1 MQYEQDV
8 PTLVI
13 SNNPTS
19 DEGRELISLHATAEE
34 LTRILAA
41 CRLAHRDA
49 QAAVGVAEAALA
61 AELDRGSQTGEQNT
75 ETEIALVRKIE
86 DCKIAANPALHVS
99 RIAAATERQ
108 VQAAGAVRTHIDRN
122 IAPLLE
128 ELRPEAEKATTALA
142 AARAKMAPSLAA
154 YAAVSAKVNELTS
167 CVHRGRSDASQ
178 ASAWHPQP
186 PASLTSR
193 ERWALPPGDDQ
204 VPMPDAA
211 TVEEYDRRIN
221 PASVPED
228 EHVVPEDKLAGVAV

>member
-1 MQYEQDV
+1 MQYEQNV
-8 PTLVI
+8 PPLVI
-13 SNNPTS
+13 SNPTS
-19 DEGRELISLHATAEE
+19 DEGKELVKLHATAEE

-86 DCKIAANPALHVS
+86 DCKTAASPALHVS

-108 VQAAGAVRTHIDRN
+108 VQAAGAVRTHVDRN

-128 ELRPEAEKATTALA
+128 ELRPEAEKATAELA
-142 AARAKMAPSLAA
+142 AARAKMAPSLEA
-154 YAAVSAKVNELTS
+154 YGAVSAKVNELTS
-167 CVHRGRSDASQ
+167 CVHRGRSDAPQ

-204 VPMPDAA
+204 VPMPDQA
-211 TVEEYDRRIN
+211 TVEEYDRRVN
-221 PASVPED
+221 PAPVVPED
-228 EHVVPEDKLAGVAV
+228 EPIEVAA